1 MADKKPTKGE
11 KTKGDIKHSTKI
23 GTFLKNI
30 RLKQSRVKDEDERAG
45 LLQGG
50 RPKLATRGWK

>member
-1 MADKKPTKGE
+1 MADKKSTKGE
-11 KTKGDIKHSTKI
+11 KTKGDIKHPTKI

-30 RLKQSRVKDEDERAG
+30 RLKQSHAKDGRVG

-50 RPKLATRGWK
+50 KPKLATRGWK

>member
-1 MADKKPTKGE
+1 MADKKSTKGE
-11 KTKGDIKHSTKI
+11 KTKGDIKHPTKI

-30 RLKQSRVKDEDERAG
+30 RLKQSRAKGGRVG

-50 RPKLATRGWK
+50 KPKLATRGWK